1 MNNVKIFMIQQQLR
15 EGVFISIPRIQ
26 QTYGLTYSQGKRFLQ
41 NLMDRGW
48 VDEKPIGIRY
58 RICKGML
65 KLRKIQKDEV
75 VDLVDAITSDAATA
89 LMVIVQGNGVDFDD
103 VEEKVRGREDTRK
116 ALELLVNKDLA
127 YCHKERYYPCVSGR
141 TARVLENV
149 AAEKAHMET
158 RNRILKKEMD
168 ISALLEMFRVLFE
181 DA

>member
-1 MNNVKIFMIQQQLR
+1 M
-15 EGVFISIPRIQ
+15 
-26 QTYGLTYSQGKRFLQ
+26 
-41 NLMDRGW
+41 
-48 VDEKPIGIRY
+48 
-58 RICKGML
+58 
-65 KLRKIQKDEV
+65 KLRLPDMVRVYGENWSKDF
-75 VDLVDAITSDAATA
+75 DCKYTGGKAFH
-89 LMVIVQGNGVDFDD
+89 VDFDD